1 MARVKTVSGNYYAI
15 FYDRARRPKEKSY
28 PLRTKTKRAA
38 QRKLT
43 TLERAF
49 DAGEFDPW
57 KGGYL
62 REHVSPADA
71 AERFLT
77 ARAQIVREST
87 VRTYRQQIG
96 LLLDSISAEGDLQED
111 LRDVTAR
118 DLRSFIHDAA
128 KAASTR
134 RTRYAIVRTFF
145 RWAKGEGIIEE
156 SPLSTVRQPKKEKKE
171 AAFLKPED
179 IERLHI
185 ATQHHMETTTDAAGQ
200 APDLAWLC
208 DLITVAVATG
218 LRRAELAALRWEDVE
233 AENVDTEG
241 GSNASGGS
249 LVVRHRDGFK
259 TKGNAE
265 RRVPLVGDAL
275 KTLRRMETGGAG
287 YVFTDRRGLP
297 IKPNR
302 ISTRFS
308 DMAAKAGLPSRVT
321 FHSLRHTCGAWLS
334 MKGVPMRVI
343 QAILGHS
350 SISATERYS
359 HLAPDTLDAAMKEA
373 FG

>member
-1 MARVKTVSGNYYAI
+1 MARVKTVRGNYYAI

-43 TLERAF
+43 TLEHAF

-77 ARAQIVREST
+77 ARAQTVREST

-96 LLLDSISAEGDLQED
+96 LLLEAISAEDDLQED
-111 LRDVTAR
+111 LRNVTAR
-118 DLRSFIHDAA
+118 DLRPFIHDAT
-128 KAASTR
+128 KAVSTR

-145 RWAKGEGIIEE
+145 RWAKREGIIED
-156 SPLSTVRQPKKEKKE
+156 SPLVAIRQPKKEEKE
-171 AAFLKPED
+171 AAFLKPD
-179 IERLHI
+179 DVERLHI
-185 ATQHHMETTTDAAGQ
+185 AIKHHVATTTDAAGRT
-200 APDLAWLC
+200 PDLAWLR

-218 LRRAELAALRWEDVE
+218 LRRAELASLRWEDV
-233 AENVDTEG
+233 DTD
-241 GSNASGGS
+241 GGS
-249 LVVRHRDGFK
+249 LVVRHREGFK

-275 KTLRRMETGGAG
+275 DTLRRMKTGGAG

-308 DMAAKAGLPSRVT
+308 DMAAKAGLPERVT

-350 SISATERYS
+350 SISVTERYS